1 MFVSDNNVCETDDKQ
16 FNELFIL
23 RPNKLFRFGVERIIF
38 RGIQSET
45 IPMEYI
51 LHKEILQL
59 LIGNIS
65 TFLYGVYKFCWL
77 SQI

>member
-1 MFVSDNNVCETDDKQ
+1 MFVSDSNVCETDDKK

-38 RGIQSET
+38 RDIQSET

-51 LHKEILQL
+51 LHKEIL
-59 LIGNIS
+59 
-65 TFLYGVYKFCWL
+65 
-77 SQI
+77 